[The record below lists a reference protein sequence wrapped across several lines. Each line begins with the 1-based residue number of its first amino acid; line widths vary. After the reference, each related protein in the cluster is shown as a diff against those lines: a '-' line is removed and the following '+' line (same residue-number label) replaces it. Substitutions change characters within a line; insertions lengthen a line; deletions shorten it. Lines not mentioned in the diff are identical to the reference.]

1 MSEQFLDNPIGLLGL
16 LAGILIALII
26 YFINRRIAL
35 KRRTFDERYYALTN
49 RSKARAW
56 DAMLII
62 LLIAW
67 AIVIIFDG
75 ISFSFWLMTFLYVS
89 HNVSLIVTTLY
100 VSNKE
105 SK

>member
-1 MSEQFLDNPIGLLGL
+1 MSEQFLENPFGLLGL
-16 LAGILIALII
+16 LAGIFIALVI

-35 KRRTFDERYYALTN
+35 KRRTFDERYYAMTN

-56 DAMLII
+56 DAMLVIF
-62 LLIAW
+62 LIVW

-89 HNVSLIVTTLY
+89 HNVSLIVTSLY
-100 VSNKE
+100 VSHKENK
-105 SK
+105 